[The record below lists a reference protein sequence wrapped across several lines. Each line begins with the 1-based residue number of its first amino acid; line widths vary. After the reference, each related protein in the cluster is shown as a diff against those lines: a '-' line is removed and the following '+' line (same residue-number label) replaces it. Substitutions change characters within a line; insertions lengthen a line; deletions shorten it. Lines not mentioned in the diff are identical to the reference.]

1 MRAYLLIL
9 AGLPLMAQTETNIAC
24 VERLEIPT
32 YPALAEQARITGT
45 VIATVVL
52 GFGSSVASIS
62 SASDHGKAHP
72 LLIGGVEKSLRASKF
87 ANACA
92 GKQVE
97 LIFNF
102 VLEGTPVGS
111 HPPQTISFAYPN
123 QFWIAT
129 PPLLLNP

>member
-1 MRAYLLIL
+1 MRSYLLIL

-32 YPALAEQARITGT
+32 YPALAEQARITGA
-45 VIATVVL
+45 VIAEVVL
-52 GFGSSVASIS
+52 GPGASVASIS

-72 LLIGGVEKSLRASKF
+72 ILLDTVEKSLRASKF
-87 ANACA
+87 AKACA

-97 LIFNF
+97 LVFNF
-102 VLEGTPVGS
+102 VIEGTPVGS
-111 HPPQTISFAYPN
+111 HPPQTVSFGYPN
-123 QFWIAT
+123 QFRIAT